1 MNDKRLLVKNS
12 LSGIIQ
18 LIITAILTFV
28 SVPVLIS
35 KLGLDLYGVFAVL
48 SVISNLSTLADLGM
62 DRALIVYLSKQG
74 KVQESNYDIWV
85 ALCIKFF
92 LLIVILALGFI
103 FEHFVLFDIFAIP
116 ENYHHDSIIFYR
128 LILLSNFFMILG
140 MSFASI
146 LDALQKV
153 YINSLYRLL
162 YSILYWG
169 GIVVFV
175 LWGYGLKEIGLISV
189 LSALIWFIFTVIAAI
204 KFWGKISITGLYN
217 NFNRILKK
225 QLSYSSKIFSA
236 SLLSLLFE
244 PLSKV
249 LISNFVGLSCVAL
262 FDIALR
268 IRGQIASLFSKAIYP
283 LGPYIAN
290 TSDFSYLQSLIINV
304 TKLIH
309 LLVIPFALVLAFTSK
324 ALIYIW
330 LGPEN
335 SADLSLFVSILCGSF
350 LLLVP
355 PTYPIYQY
363 LYTKLLAGKTV
374 YIQLVNVF
382 VNGISFLLLYKFLG
396 MYTILISNVLA
407 YVFSYVLS
415 MIYLKSYIGNI
426 NRGHFYRSII
436 LSIAGMIMICM
447 LILKLVPFSLWDL
460 LIYPVTLLIV
470 YICFIRY
477 FSLVKL
483 AEIQNYFRPYPK
495 VVKCLSLILK

>member
-1 MNDKRLLVKNS
+1 MNDKRLLLKNS

-92 LLIVILALGFI
+92 LLVVILALGFI
-103 FEHFVLFDIFAIP
+103 FENFVLFDIFAIP
-116 ENYHHDSIIFYR
+116 ESYRHDSIIFYR
-128 LILLSNFFMILG
+128 LILLSNFFMIMG

-175 LWGYGLKEIGLISV
+175 LWGYGLKEIGFISV

-204 KFWGKISITGLYN
+204 KFWGKISITGLHN
-217 NFNRILKK
+217 NFNRILEK

-283 LGPYIAN
+283 LGHI
-290 TSDFSYLQSLIINV
+290 L
-304 TKLIH
+304 LIH
-309 LLVIPFALVLAFTSK
+309 QIF
-324 ALIYIW
+324 LI
-330 LGPEN
+330 
-335 SADLSLFVSILCGSF
+335 C
-350 LLLVP
+350 
-355 PTYPIYQY
+355 
-363 LYTKLLAGKTV
+363 
-374 YIQLVNVF
+374 
-382 VNGISFLLLYKFLG
+382 
-396 MYTILISNVLA
+396 
-407 YVFSYVLS
+407 
-415 MIYLKSYIGNI
+415 
-426 NRGHFYRSII
+426 
-436 LSIAGMIMICM
+436 
-447 LILKLVPFSLWDL
+447 
-460 LIYPVTLLIV
+460 
-470 YICFIRY
+470 
-477 FSLVKL
+477 
-483 AEIQNYFRPYPK
+483 K
-495 VVKCLSLILK
+495 V